1 MTPYIPR
8 RMGDRINARPFHPT
22 WSPVKRMSGNVI
34 TELKERAWEFEEPLQ
49 FVTVDTAWVLGD
61 LVLHQIFRT
70 TEGDKTPP
78 MYYGNKWL
86 WGIPFLLVGRMV
98 SENLVKGPTWARAL
112 TIGTVANALMQGN
125 YLMSS
130 LSKEFNVVVFLIH
143 QALLFPLSFLLVRD
157 PRAPKY

>member
-1 MTPYIPR
+1 MTPYTPR
-8 RMGDRINARPFHPT
+8 RMGKRINARPFHPT

-34 TELKERAWEFEEPLQ
+34 TELKDRAWEFEEPLQ

-98 SENLVKGPTWARAL
+98 SENLVKGPPWARAL
-112 TIGTVANALMQGN
+112 TIGTVANTLMQGN

-143 QALLFPLSFLLVRD
+143 QVLLFPLSFLLVRD